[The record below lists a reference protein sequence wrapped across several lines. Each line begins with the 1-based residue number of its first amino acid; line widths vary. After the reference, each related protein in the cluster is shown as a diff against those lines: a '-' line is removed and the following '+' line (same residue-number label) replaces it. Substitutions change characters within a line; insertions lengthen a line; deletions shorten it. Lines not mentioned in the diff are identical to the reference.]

1 MRAFIQSSQTH
12 IQREGA
18 IMVQKVQV
26 VKIDSNENP
35 VPLNMD
41 SSGNIGVN
49 ASGGVVSALATLQ
62 NAQTSTGVG
71 TAMTVTGYKL
81 VAFQIVSTVLGTI
94 IYDFEVSVDGTNFAT
109 GALVTDHTGA
119 DVVGSVSHTGA
130 GNWVDQML
138 CAGYA
143 KVQCNITANAA
154 TGGTSVTVKGIA
166 VA

>member
-1 MRAFIQSSQTH
+1 
-12 IQREGA
+12 
-18 IMVQKVQV
+18 MVQKVII
-26 VKIDSNENP
+26 VKSGTEQNP
-35 VPLNMD
+35 VPLNID
-41 SSGNIGVN
+41 SSGNLGVS
-49 ASGGVVSALATLQ
+49 ASGGVVSALTTLQ

-109 GALVTDHTGA
+109 GALVTDHTGIDITGA
-119 DVVGSVSHTGA
+119 ISHTGA
-130 GNWVDQML
+130 GTWVDQML

-154 TGGTSVTVKGIA
+154 TGGTSATVKGIA